1 MKKLFLFIAGLG
13 FLAAIIGCLLGL
25 TAKRVFADERFAS
38 QHLKGSGRI
47 VARTQNIPAFK
58 AIDSSRG
65 IRVTVTEA
73 PQGAVRIE
81 ADDNLVDLVIAE
93 VKQGTLKIGID
104 KSVKN
109 LSDYHIEVTV
119 PYHERI
125 GSLKASS
132 ASSIVCDRPLK
143 AGETTLA
150 ASSAAKIETAVE
162 ATTCKID
169 ASSAAKIVAAVTAQ
183 ECEIETSSASKVKAT
198 VTARKCAFDAS
209 SASKIE
215 AEGQATR
222 CEASLSWLRNSPP
235 RNSTRRPT
243 TSRRRAVRRPASAAP
258 ACSKPRLRAAP
269 RSATRATARPASKNR
284 AAAVSRPVNPHKRP
298 DL

>member
-25 TAKRVFADERFAS
+25 TAKRVFADERFTS
-38 QHLKGSGRI
+38 QSLKGSGRI

-81 ADDNLVDLVIAE
+81 ADDNLLDKVIAE
-93 VKQGTLKIGID
+93 VRQGTLKIGID

-109 LSDYHIEVTV
+109 LSDYHIKVTV
-119 PYHERI
+119 PYNERI
-125 GSLKASS
+125 GSFKASS

-143 AGETTLA
+143 AGKTTLS

-169 ASSAAKIVAAVTAQ
+169 ASSAAKIVAAVTAG

-198 VTARKCAFDAS
+198 VTARKCTFDAS

-215 AEGQATR
+215 AKGQATR
-222 CEASLSWLRNSPP
+222 CEASLNSASKLSAEKLDAETYDIETSSGASA
-235 RNSTRRPT
+235 RIRCTGMLKAEASSGSSIRYSGDCSTRIEK
-243 TSRRRAVRRPASAAP
+243 SSGG
-258 ACSKPRLRAAP
+258 SIQ
-269 RSATRATARPASKNR
+269 AR
-284 AAAVSRPVNPHKRP
+284 
-298 DL
+298 